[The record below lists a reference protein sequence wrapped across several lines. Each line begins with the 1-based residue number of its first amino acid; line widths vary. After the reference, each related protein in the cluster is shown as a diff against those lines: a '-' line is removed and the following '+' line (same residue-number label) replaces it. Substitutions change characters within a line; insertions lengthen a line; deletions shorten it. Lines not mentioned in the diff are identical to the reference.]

1 MVLRKILVSA
11 ACLAVSAASAGALEL
26 KSPDVANGGTIAE
39 KFVFN
44 GFGCAGGD
52 LSPAL
57 NWSDPPAGTK
67 SFAVLAHDPDA
78 PTGGAG
84 FWHWIVTDIPASA
97 RGLAQGAG
105 TPDGKAL
112 PAGSKQ
118 LDSDFGEPGWGGAGF
133 WHWVVY
139 NIPATATGLP
149 QGVGKDGKGLPEGA
163 TQVATDFGA
172 PGYGGPCPPKGDAP
186 HHYHFTVYAL
196 KTDKIELP
204 PHATASLAGYFINA
218 NALGKATLTAT
229 YGR

>member
-1 MVLRKILVSA
+1 MVLKKFLVSVA
-11 ACLAVSAASAGALEL
+11 FFAVSAGSAGAFEL
-26 KSPDVANGGTIAE
+26 KSPDVTDGGAIAE
-39 KFVFN
+39 KFVYN

-84 FWHWIVTDIPASA
+84 FWHW
-97 RGLAQGAG
+97 
-105 TPDGKAL
+105 
-112 PAGSKQ
+112 
-118 LDSDFGEPGWGGAGF
+118 
-133 WHWVVY
+133 VVY

-163 TQVATDFGA
+163 AQVATDFGV

-204 PHATASLAGYFINA
+204 PHATASLAGFFINA

-229 YGR
+229 FGR